1 MVSWLDMVSL
11 AVYASASLTIRS
23 PSAETPMLLLIFD
36 SRSTLV
42 IVLNMRSPVLSMFCL
57 DFSSAK
63 FHSSA
68 ELYLHRP
75 GMYWS

>member
-42 IVLNMRSPVLSMFCL
+42 IVLNMRSPVLSMF
-57 DFSSAK
+57 SGGQ
-63 FHSSA
+63 
-68 ELYLHRP
+68 P
-75 GMYWS
+75 GLFIREISFVC